1 MLSPHNEN
9 CFIEVDAPNA
19 NIYEIN
25 GTIIIKGQ
33 KIYFDSK
40 NIMLKGSRLK
50 SVDYIFGIAI
60 YTGKETKLMQNITRN
75 KLKRSDIEIILVHIV
90 LFLIG
95 FSIVLTIISGII
107 GVVNRN
113 KGLPDYD
120 KNEMNGM
127 YITIEKVPAKKM
139 H

>member
-1 MLSPHNEN
+1 
-9 CFIEVDAPNA
+9 
-19 NIYEIN
+19 
-25 GTIIIKGQ
+25 
-33 KIYFDSK
+33 
-40 NIMLKGSRLK
+40 
-50 SVDYIFGIAI
+50 
-60 YTGKETKLMQNITRN
+60 MQNITRN